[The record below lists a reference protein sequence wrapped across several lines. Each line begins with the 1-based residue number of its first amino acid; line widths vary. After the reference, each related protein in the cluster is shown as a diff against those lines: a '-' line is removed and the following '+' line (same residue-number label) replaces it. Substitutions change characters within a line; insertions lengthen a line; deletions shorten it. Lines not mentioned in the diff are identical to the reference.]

1 MGGYLGLATRVG
13 IVRLAWLPQAEL
25 AATVSEDFSRL
36 ASDFSSFPGGTI
48 RNVLLRTAFEAAT
61 DGQTITDAILRRC
74 ADDEQPLRK
83 ERQSL
88 GSCGK
93 RRLRCARGYPAGPSH
108 SYRLSLIALQE
119 VACIVDDC
127 ADRMRVVV
135 GKFRRSPRRGVKHR
149 EC

>member
-1 MGGYLGLATRVG
+1 MGGYLALATRVG

-36 ASDFSSFPGGTI
+36 ASDYSSFTGGTI

-83 ERQSL
+83 ERQSI
-88 GSCGK
+88 GFG
-93 RRLRCARGYPAGPSH
+93 AAGAESDVPWCS
-108 SYRLSLIALQE
+108 
-119 VACIVDDC
+119 IV
-127 ADRMRVVV
+127 
-135 GKFRRSPRRGVKHR
+135 RSPLDSMARRGTVSNR
-149 EC
+149 